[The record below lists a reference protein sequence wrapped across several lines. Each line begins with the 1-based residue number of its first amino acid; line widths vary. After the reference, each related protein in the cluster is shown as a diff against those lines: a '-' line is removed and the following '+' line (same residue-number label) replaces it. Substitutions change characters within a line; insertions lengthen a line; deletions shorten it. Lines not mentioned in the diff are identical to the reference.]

1 MNSLNTTS
9 APPPLGEQP
18 ITPMKPFVAS
28 PSPKTLTSRII
39 SSLRYTFNFCPY
51 RDKVKR
57 EVLEGGG
64 RSDLINDHEHLRFSR
79 LVRDS
84 ITRNSML
91 TNLNTGLLLPHLPTI
106 SRFQTPS
113 LL

>member
-51 RDKVKR
+51 RDKVFSSCQRFDHQELHAHQSEYGAVATTPAHNFPFSNSKPALNH
-57 EVLEGGG
+57 VLG
-64 RSDLINDHEHLRFSR
+64 
-79 LVRDS
+79 
-84 ITRNSML
+84 
-91 TNLNTGLLLPHLPTI
+91 
-106 SRFQTPS
+106 PS
-113 LL
+113 LRSTAA